1 MTIDIK
7 PQYVA
12 ANYPAWTTAASSLI
26 HHAGFSDLSPN
37 AVHRGDGSNGGDC
50 DLVIYVG
57 TISHGEPITDDDG
70 NVAAPGD
77 TLSIVIR
84 SGETDMRII
93 RTSTMIYAA
102 DMERAIRN
110 HTDDSLPS

>member
-1 MTIDIK
+1 MTITVN
-7 PQYVA
+7 PQHVA

-26 HHAGFSDLSPN
+26 HHAGFSDLSVN
-37 AVHRGDGSNGGDC
+37 TVQRGDGRNGGDC
-50 DLVIYVG
+50 DLVIYIG
-57 TISHGEPITDDDG
+57 TIDHGQPITDDDG

-84 SGETDMRII
+84 SGETDMRVI
-93 RTSTMIYAA
+93 RTGSMIYAA

-110 HTDDSLPS
+110 HADDSLPA